1 MIAASRAGGGILAQ
15 ADFDA
20 YRVRELAPLECDY
33 RGFRI
38 VSAPLPSSGGAV
50 LCEMLNILEGYPL
63 SEFGYGSARAIHVQI
78 EAMRRAYADR
88 NQLLG
93 DSSFVSNP
101 LERLAEQG
109 LRAADSRGH
118 RSVARGR
125 FGCS

>member
-1 MIAASRAGGGILAQ
+1 MQKDLARTLRRISERGAAGFYRGETAAALIAASRAGGGILAQ

-33 RGFRI
+33 RGFHI

-63 SEFGYGSARAIHVQI
+63 ASIGYGSARAIHVQI
-78 EAMRRAYADR
+78 EAMRHAYADR

-93 DSSFVSNP
+93 DP
-101 LERLAEQG
+101 
-109 LRAADSRGH
+109 
-118 RSVARGR
+118 RS
-125 FGCS
+125 